1 MGIDLEKLKKLK
13 SYDGEDKVISAKEL
27 KVILGNPPSREV
39 SSGLWELDSMIDG
52 FVGGELTT
60 ISGATGNGKT
70 LFAETL
76 TKNFE
81 EQKHHCVWFTYEV
94 RPVHFLTHFGLE
106 LPSFYMPA
114 KLKTN
119 SMDWIEERI
128 LEAKVKYDV
137 KVFFIDHLH
146 FLVDMASRNNMS
158 LEIGA
163 VMRKLKNI
171 CVDNNLKG
179 FLIAHMQKS
188 RYIDKKDPEPG
199 LEDIRDSSF
208 IAQESDNVFIIW
220 RRKNKDNGAYLKVD
234 KNRRLGVM
242 GRKIPLIKVNNFL
255 EVDIGQDKKA

>member
-1 MGIDLEKLKKLK
+1 
-13 SYDGEDKVISAKEL
+13 
-27 KVILGNPPSREV
+27 
-39 SSGLWELDSMIDG
+39 
-52 FVGGELTT
+52 
-60 ISGATGNGKT
+60 
-70 LFAETL
+70 
-76 TKNFE
+76 
-81 EQKHHCVWFTYEV
+81 
-94 RPVHFLTHFGLE
+94 
-106 LPSFYMPA
+106 
-114 KLKTN
+114 
-119 SMDWIEERI
+119 
-128 LEAKVKYDV
+128 
-137 KVFFIDHLH
+137 
-146 FLVDMASRNNMS
+146 MS

-234 KNRRLGVM
+234 KNRRLGIM

-255 EVDIGQDKKA
+255 EVDIGQDKKV